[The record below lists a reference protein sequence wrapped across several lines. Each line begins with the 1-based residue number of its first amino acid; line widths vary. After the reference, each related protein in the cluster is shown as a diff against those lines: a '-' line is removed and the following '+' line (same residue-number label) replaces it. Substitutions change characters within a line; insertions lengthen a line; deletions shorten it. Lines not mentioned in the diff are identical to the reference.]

1 LAPDAI
7 RTNVEKLHARCA
19 IIVLAQGCDERAML
33 GKVDWVGIVRFNAR
47 NAFPAAGRITAV
59 GAIFN
64 AFAPG
69 VKDPFGRGVITLT
82 MSVGGHDAH
91 GDRGP
96 ARLPGGNDVVNDLPV
111 VFAFA
116 WLNVGPVEPK
126 IDHRTGKTCSAAGAA
141 FSAHPPLAG
150 IGKQRVHLAN

>member
-1 LAPDAI
+1 
-7 RTNVEKLHARCA
+7 
-19 IIVLAQGCDERAML
+19 
-33 GKVDWVGIVRFNAR
+33 
-47 NAFPAAGRITAV
+47 
-59 GAIFN
+59 
-64 AFAPG
+64 
-69 VKDPFGRGVITLT
+69 GRGVITLT

-91 GDRGP
+91 GYRGP

-150 IGKQRVHLAN
+150 IGKQRVHLAKTHRLPVVLGGARQERSESHDGEKRRTENFHDLSAQLHLSGAVQQGLI